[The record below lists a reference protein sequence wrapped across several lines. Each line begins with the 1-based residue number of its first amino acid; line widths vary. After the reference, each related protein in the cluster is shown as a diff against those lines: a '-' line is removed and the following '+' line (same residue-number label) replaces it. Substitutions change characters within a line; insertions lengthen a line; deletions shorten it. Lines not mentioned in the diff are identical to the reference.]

1 MSLPIEILKR
11 FLKRPGRRAWKCFR
25 VTALV
30 AVFVIVATT
39 VEGKLVSAASDGAQ
53 STNGASKY
61 SAGIGDILKM
71 LDAGVP
77 KDVLKAYIDNS
88 PVAYRPGAD
97 EIIALHKRGV
107 SSEIITALLH
117 RGEEVRSKEAQVK
130 RAAQSLPVRRVTAQL
145 PTSYAPAEADA
156 LAPQP
161 DYPAYSSAYSYPAY
175 SYPTYWSYSYVS
187 PYYYSSF
194 YYPYFSYRYCYPY
207 YGYRSCYPRSGYRY
221 CYSPNNYRCNYPRYS
236 YRSCSP
242 RYGGFRSGYAST
254 RYVGRVP
261 HYRQGGIRTSYASAR
276 YSGGFAASRQGGGF
290 AGRRR

>member
-1 MSLPIEILKR
+1 MSVPIEKLKP
-11 FLKRPGRRAWKCFR
+11 FLKLPGRRAWNCLR
-25 VTALV
+25 VPAMVAALV
-30 AVFVIVATT
+30 IGATS
-39 VEGKLVSAASDGAQ
+39 VEGKLVSAASDGAR
-53 STNGASKY
+53 STNGASKC

-71 LDAGVP
+71 VDAGVP

-117 RGEEVRSKEAQVK
+117 HGEVVRAKVAK
-130 RAAQSLPVRRVTAQL
+130 ATRAAQSPSVRRVPAEP
-145 PTSYAPAEADA
+145 PTSNAPAETYAPATESA
-156 LAPQP
+156 
-161 DYPAYSSAYSYPAY
+161 YPAYSYGYSNPTY
-175 SYPTYWSYSYVS
+175 SYPTYWSYNYVS
-187 PYYYSSF
+187 PYFYSSS

-207 YGYRSCYPRSGYRY
+207 FGYRSGYPRSGYRY
-221 CYSPNNYRCNYPRYS
+221 CYLPNYYRCSYPSYS

-261 HYRQGGIRTSYASAR
+261 HYRSGGVRTSYASAR
-276 YSGGFAASRQGGGF
+276 YSGGVAAYRQGGGF
-290 AGRRR
+290 AGRSR